1 MQKNSAKRE
10 KAFLV
15 GTVLRGI
22 TLSQVE
28 EQFEELTKLYKRL
41 AQPGQDKIWIAARKS
56 KMTKLTKT
64 DIKDLIGQ
72 YGSGTMGIFRDVV
85 PSKGKS
91 VATAPHQRCQADLID
106 YKNNHVFLVKKNIP
120 LYYV

>member
-28 EQFEELTKLYKRL
+28 EQLEELKCL
-41 AQPGQDKIWIAARKS
+41 APTAGADTLNIFTQNRNKPDPA
-56 KMTKLTKT
+56 TF
-64 DIKDLIGQ
+64 IG
-72 YGSGTMGIFRDVV
+72 
-85 PSKGKS
+85 KGKVERIINQS
-91 VATAPHQRCQADLID
+91 RYLKCNLII
-106 YKNNHVFLVKKNIP
+106 HI
-120 LYYV
+120 